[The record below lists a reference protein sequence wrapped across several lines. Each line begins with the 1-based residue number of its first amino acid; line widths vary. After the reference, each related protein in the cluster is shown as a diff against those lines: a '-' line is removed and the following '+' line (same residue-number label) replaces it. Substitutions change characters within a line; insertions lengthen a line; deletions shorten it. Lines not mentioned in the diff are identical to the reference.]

1 MSIFR
6 NLNEGLH
13 DICFIWWREMKLMVR
28 DEGVIIFFLVVPIV
42 YPLLYSW
49 IYNNETVH
57 EVPVAV
63 VDDSHSSLSRQFIR
77 MCDAS
82 ADVRVAYYAQ
92 DMDEAQSLVSR
103 QLVKGVYHIPSDF
116 DLNINRMQQATISVY
131 CDMALMLTYKAIFQ
145 TAQLVTMQMGTEI
158 KTKLAGRYTKQ
169 EELIASKPLAF
180 DEVPIFNPSGGY
192 GSSILPGVLMLILQ
206 QTLVL
211 GIGLA
216 AGTAREQN
224 RYGQLVPMSKHY
236 HGVSRIVA
244 GKALAYFMV
253 YAVMGAWL
261 LLAVPRLFHFPQ
273 LAQWTS
279 LLAVALPY
287 VLACIFFGMTVSCLV
302 RYRENVMLLMVF
314 VSVPLLFMTG
324 LSWPQSNIPGVWQ
337 GISWLFPSTFGVRA
351 YVRLNSMGASLAD
364 VLFEYRILWIQAGAY
379 FLLAYLVYSF
389 QINQAHKRI
398 KQEYQEMKERVE
410 QRKKHTQA

>member
-145 TAQLVTMQMGTEI
+145 TAQGVTMEMGTEL
-158 KTKLAGRYTKQ
+158 KKKM
-169 EELIASKPLAF
+169 
-180 DEVPIFNPSGGY
+180 GG
-192 GSSILPGVLMLILQ
+192 SW
-206 QTLVL
+206 
-211 GIGLA
+211 
-216 AGTAREQN
+216 TAREAAIQT
-224 RYGQLVPMSKHY
+224 K
-236 HGVSRIVA
+236 
-244 GKALAYFMV
+244 
-253 YAVMGAWL
+253 
-261 LLAVPRLFHFPQ
+261 
-273 LAQWTS
+273 
-279 LLAVALPY
+279 
-287 VLACIFFGMTVSCLV
+287 
-302 RYRENVMLLMVF
+302 
-314 VSVPLLFMTG
+314 PL
-324 LSWPQSNIPGVWQ
+324 
-337 GISWLFPSTFGVRA
+337 
-351 YVRLNSMGASLAD
+351 D
-364 VLFEYRILWIQAGAY
+364 
-379 FLLAYLVYSF
+379 
-389 QINQAHKRI
+389 
-398 KQEYQEMKERVE
+398 
-410 QRKKHTQA
+410 

>member
-1 MSIFR
+1 
-6 NLNEGLH
+6 
-13 DICFIWWREMKLMVR
+13 
-28 DEGVIIFFLVVPIV
+28 
-42 YPLLYSW
+42 
-49 IYNNETVH
+49 
-57 EVPVAV
+57 
-63 VDDSHSSLSRQFIR
+63 
-77 MCDAS
+77 
-82 ADVRVAYYAQ
+82 
-92 DMDEAQSLVSR
+92 
-103 QLVKGVYHIPSDF
+103 
-116 DLNINRMQQATISVY
+116 
-131 CDMALMLTYKAIFQ
+131 
-145 TAQLVTMQMGTEI
+145 
-158 KTKLAGRYTKQ
+158 
-169 EELIASKPLAF
+169 
-180 DEVPIFNPSGGY
+180 
-192 GSSILPGVLMLILQ
+192 
-206 QTLVL
+206 
-211 GIGLA
+211 
-216 AGTAREQN
+216 
-224 RYGQLVPMSKHY
+224 
-236 HGVSRIVA
+236 
-244 GKALAYFMV
+244 
-253 YAVMGAWL
+253 
-261 LLAVPRLFHFPQ
+261 LAVPRLFHFPQ